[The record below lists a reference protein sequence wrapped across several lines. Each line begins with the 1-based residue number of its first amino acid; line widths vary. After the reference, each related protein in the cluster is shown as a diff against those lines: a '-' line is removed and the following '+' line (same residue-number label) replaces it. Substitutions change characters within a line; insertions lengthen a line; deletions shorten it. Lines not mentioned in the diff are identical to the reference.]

1 MNLQNRLR
9 LDAALA
15 TEEGQP
21 LDDFI
26 SRQEV
31 NRSRGRWPRR
41 HTIRSYTPQG
51 VSQAIRQELWPDL

>member
-15 TEEGQP
+15 AEEGQP
-21 LDDFI
+21 LDDFV

-31 NRSRGRWPRR
+31 SRSRGRWPRR
-41 HTIRSYTPQG
+41 HTVRSFTPPQVGGVIR
-51 VSQAIRQELWPDL
+51 RELWPDF